1 VRGLKVNLCS
11 RLLTQSNTALTD
23 VKYRRVRTWRSG
35 DFTFAYL
42 EVDDKK
48 VFRIQVRMYKIKQRH
63 NTYFGSKRYL
73 VSLSSSSS

>member
-1 VRGLKVNLCS
+1 MRGLKVNLCS

-35 DFTFAYL
+35 DFAFAYL

-48 VFRIQVRMYKIKQRH
+48 VFKYK
-63 NTYFGSKRYL
+63 
-73 VSLSSSSS
+73 